1 MFYILYLPQVEF
13 HVLIFGD
20 DCIDEVYIH
29 IDPDTVK
36 PLDVVD
42 SRSNL
47 WRCTAI
53 LPSDLFADPV
63 KYKYSFI
70 SSRTKDAFSAV
81 MNKLFKNNST
91 ASITERVPK
100 CLGSQATYDVFH
112 FPEDK
117 EYISET
123 VPKSIIF
130 YLNWLLQSVDC
141 RTITDTLS
149 KIEKF
154 RFITFSPKH
163 VRELVNW
170 LVKLAADC
178 NITEVQGLYLSI
190 VLSHVFTKLTSP
202 YVLPK
207 DPKTTVACDR
217 LLQYLDACLDSVFLS
232 QPNREHLKKIAIIL
246 VQHSSNPCSLALAAH
261 FYPYLGVKFVLE
273 PVHDAVGLTFRCE
286 NTLEYRKMVDALFSA
301 VNITNDRFAFMDLL
315 YFVLE
320 RAPTLIVA
328 LQLFESSNVCRL
340 FPNEDERV
348 QIFVQFYKSAM
359 RSGGT
364 NKQPGSICGELPEF
378 YNIPE
383 KLRGRMHKLL
393 FQILL
398 EYAMS
403 DDELDDEH
411 EKTFVNSI
419 ISDHILHNDQVLDI
433 LMQLSKSKSVRHQNL
448 LIEILNSPRFQK
460 CWHETSLPSK
470 TEICKSWVITTV
482 VNKKR
487 INSLDD
493 VSKVEAA
500 YEAIDTIMKC
510 SLNSPNKDLAK
521 HVSESIA
528 SSILRGKEL
537 VSIILAY
544 VRVAKCSEI
553 VQKCYKSHVKKKLAR
568 AQKPEKIK
576 CTLLLK
582 ECSGSRYTGF

>member
-1 MFYILYLPQVEF
+1 MLPF
-13 HVLIFGD
+13 
-20 DCIDEVYIH
+20 
-29 IDPDTVK
+29 
-36 PLDVVD
+36 
-42 SRSNL
+42 
-47 WRCTAI
+47 
-53 LPSDLFADPV
+53 DLFADPV
-63 KYKYSFI
+63 EYKYSFI

-81 MNKLFKNNST
+81 MNKWFKNNST
-91 ASITERVPK
+91 ASITEPLLK
-100 CLGSQATYDVFH
+100 SLGAQATYDVFH

-117 EYISET
+117 EYLSET

-130 YLNWLLQSVDC
+130 YLKWLLQSVDC
-141 RTITDTLS
+141 LTITDTLS

-154 RFITFSPKH
+154 RFITFCPKH
-163 VRELVNW
+163 AKEFINW

-190 VLSHVFTKLTSP
+190 VLSHVFTTLTSP

-232 QPNREHLKKIAIIL
+232 QPNREHLKKIAIVL
-246 VQHSSNPCSLALAAH
+246 VQHSSSPCSLALAAH

-273 PVHDAVGLTFRCE
+273 PVHAVGLKFRCE
-286 NTLEYRKMVDALFSA
+286 NTLEYKKMADALFSA
-301 VNITNDRFAFMDLL
+301 VSITNDRFPFMDLL

-328 LQLFESSNVCRL
+328 LELFESSNVCRL

-348 QIFVQFYKSAM
+348 KIFVQFYKSAM

-364 NKQPGSICGELPEF
+364 NKQPGSISGTLPEF

-383 KLRGRMHKLL
+383 KLRGRMHKFL

-398 EYAMS
+398 EYATS
-403 DDELDDEH
+403 DNELDDEH
-411 EKTFVNSI
+411 EKIFVDSI
-419 ISDHILHNDQVLDI
+419 ISDHILYNDQVSDI

-448 LIEILNSPRFQK
+448 LIEILNNPRFQK
-460 CWHETSLPSK
+460 CWHETALLSK
-470 TEICKSWVITTV
+470 TEICKSWVITTM

-487 INSLDD
+487 IGSLDD
-493 VSKVEAA
+493 VSKIEAA

-521 HVSESIA
+521 RVSESIA
-528 SSILRGKEL
+528 SSILRGKDL
-537 VSIILAY
+537 VSIIPAY
-544 VRVAKCSEI
+544 VRIAKCSEI
-553 VQKCYKSHVKKKLAR
+553 VQKCYRSQVKTKLAR
-568 AQKPEKIK
+568 AEKAEKIK

-582 ECSGSRYTGF
+582 ECSGSRYTEFKFLCHSFQSYKVCSPI